1 MARSAAADRAFLNK
15 VKENVRMLFIHKSK
29 EKRNLRSLAL
39 TLVCALLLT
48 FALSACDKQDASGE
62 LTDDPLVTVL
72 RLTEDVERG
81 EKITSAKYAEVQVG
95 KNEAAAGAI
104 SDQTLVKGKY
114 ALTDLE
120 AGDYLIAA
128 YLSDEK
134 PQADKVEVELE
145 KNDFGFRTQGVVVV
159 TDYLTP
165 NGGNDLIE
173 EIRKIIS
180 KPTSINKVI
189 YFPDGEYIISKPI
202 ITSSAGTRSIS
213 LKLAPNAIIKAS
225 DDWNKLNGAMIQLGK
240 NDTTNNIDIIG
251 SNYYIEGGIID
262 GNGRA
267 DGISIEYG
275 RETSIRNLT
284 VINTATGVHFNNL
297 GNVVD
302 SDAENITI
310 IGNGAPGSIGL
321 HVEGSDS
328 TFTNFR
334 ISNVQIGVR
343 SDSPAHIFRNIRVKY
358 VSNFRLDP
366 VYEASCGFLSRDHRC
381 WFDTC
386 VSEGFSTAFS
396 LAHHGD
402 TVTSCVASWDEVYG
416 SGRQIALTAT
426 HGQFNCVVRALTAEF
441 TAPKEKCD
449 YLVVQREGRGYIYD
463 PIFDENAVNSD
474 VYKQYLRSG
483 STK

>member
-1 MARSAAADRAFLNK
+1 MA
-15 VKENVRMLFIHKSK
+15 FIHKIK
-29 EKRNLRSLAL
+29 EKRSPRALAL

-48 FALSACDKQDASGE
+48 FALSACNKQDVGE
-62 LTDDPLVTVL
+62 DLADDPIVTVL
-72 RLTEDVERG
+72 RLTEDVARG
-81 EKITSAKYAEVQVG
+81 EKITSAKYEEVSVG
-95 KNEAAAGAI
+95 KNEAVAGAI
-104 SDQTLVKGKY
+104 SDQTLARGKY
-114 ALTDLE
+114 ALIDLE
-120 AGDYLIAA
+120 VGDYLIGA

-134 PQADKVEVELE
+134 PEAEKVEVELE
-145 KNDFGFRTQGVVVV
+145 KNDFGFRGQGVVVV

-180 KPTSINKVI
+180 MPTSINKVI

-202 ITSSAGTRSIS
+202 STSSAGTRSIS
-213 LKLAPNAIIKAS
+213 LKLAPNAVIKAS
-225 DDWNKLNGAMIQLGK
+225 DDWSKDNGAMIKLGAK
-240 NDTTNNIDIIG
+240 DNTNNIDIAG
-251 SNYYIEGGIID
+251 ANYYIEGGIID

-267 DGISIEYG
+267 DGISIDGG

-284 VINTATGVHFNNL
+284 VVNTVTGVHFNKY
-297 GNVVD
+297 GTVVD

-343 SDSPAHIFRNIRVKY
+343 TDSPAHIFRNIRVKY
-358 VSNFRLDP
+358 IPNFRLDP
-366 VYEASCGFLSRDHRC
+366 LYEASYGFLSRDHRC

-402 TVTSCVASWDEVYG
+402 TMTNCVASWDEVYG
-416 SGRQIALTAT
+416 SGRQVALTAT
-426 HGQFNCVVRALTAEF
+426 HGQFNGVVRSFVAEF
-441 TAPKEKCD
+441 SAPKEKCEF
-449 YLVVQREGRGYIYD
+449 LVVQREGRGYIYD
-463 PIFDENAVNSD
+463 PIFDENAVSGD
-474 VYKQYLRSG
+474 VYKQYLRSS

>member
-1 MARSAAADRAFLNK
+1 MA
-15 VKENVRMLFIHKSK
+15 FIHKSK
-29 EKRNLRSLAL
+29 EKRSMRSLAL

-48 FALSACDKQDASGE
+48 LALSACNKQDAVEDFG
-62 LTDDPLVTVL
+62 DDPTVTL
-72 RLTEDVERG
+72 IRLTQDVARG
-81 EKITSAKYAEVQVG
+81 EKITSAKCEEVQVS
-95 KNEAAAGAI
+95 KNEAVAGAVNNK
-104 SDQTLVKGKY
+104 DLVRGKY

-120 AGDYLIAA
+120 AGDYVLES
-128 YLSDEK
+128 YLSEEK
-134 PQADKVEVELE
+134 PAPEKTEVKLE
-145 KNDFGFRTQGVVVV
+145 NNDFGFRDQGLIVV

-180 KPTSINKVI
+180 MPVSTNKVI

-202 ITSSAGTRSIS
+202 MTSSAGTKSIS
-213 LKLAPNAIIKAS
+213 LKLAPNAVIKAS
-225 DDWNKLNGAMIQLGK
+225 DDWSKQNGAMIQLGAK
-240 NDTTNNIDIIG
+240 DTTNNIDIVG
-251 SNYYIEGGIID
+251 ANYHIEGGIID

-284 VINTATGVHFNNL
+284 VINTVTGVHFNNF

-310 IGNGAPGSIGL
+310 IGNGEPGSIGL

-334 ISNVQIGVR
+334 ISNVHIGVR
-343 SDSPAHIFRNIRVKY
+343 CDSPAHIFRNIRVKY
-358 VSNFRLDP
+358 ISNFRLDAM
-366 VYEASCGFLSRDHRC
+366 YDSSYGFLSQDHRC

-386 VSEGFSTAFS
+386 ISEGFSTAFS
-396 LAHHGD
+396 LARHGD
-402 TVTSCVASWDEVYG
+402 TMTNCSAIWDEVYG
-416 SGRQIALTAT
+416 SGRQVALTAT
-426 HGQFNCVVRALTAEF
+426 HGQFNCIVRSFTAEF
-441 TAPKEKCD
+441 SAPKEKCEF
-449 YLVVQREGRGYIYD
+449 LVVKTEGRGYIYD
-463 PIFDENAVNSD
+463 PIFDENAVGGD
-474 VYKQYLRSG
+474 VYKQYLRSS